1 MKGDRA
7 EGLKPDVADALNGQ
21 TEPHASYRHSTAL
34 PSQNCNISSSC
45 QEAII
50 GNQPASQTG
59 VAGIKLLLFP
69 TKVYNVSSSFST
81 ASIIGFSEEG
91 PKSNRML
98 ARANNSGSERL
109 PPSCRADQ

>member
-1 MKGDRA
+1 M
-7 EGLKPDVADALNGQ
+7 
-21 TEPHASYRHSTAL
+21 RHTDTARPSL
-34 PSQNCNISSSC
+34 SQNCNISSNC

-59 VAGIKLLLFP
+59 LAGIRNSYFSNEF
-69 TKVYNVSSSFST
+69 YNVSSSFST

-98 ARANNSGSERL
+98 ARSNSSGNERL
-109 PPSCRADQ
+109 PPSCRAAQ